1 MFMTWLLFYNVDL
14 AIQATTVKVISCQIN
29 FCQAQLLNV
38 SVVSFVNFVQVE

>member
-1 MFMTWLLFYNVDL
+1 MFMTWLLFYKVDL
-14 AIQATTVKVISCQIN
+14 AIQATTVKVILCQSN

>member
-14 AIQATTVKVISCQIN
+14 AIQATTVKVISCQSN
-29 FCQAQLLNV
+29 FYQAQLLNV